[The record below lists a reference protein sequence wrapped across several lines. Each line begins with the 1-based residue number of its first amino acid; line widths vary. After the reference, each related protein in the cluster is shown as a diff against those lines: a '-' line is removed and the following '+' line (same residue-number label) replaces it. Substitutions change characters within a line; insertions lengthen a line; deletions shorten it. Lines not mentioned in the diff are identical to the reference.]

1 MKLTPKGDFL
11 LLDDKIQIVLDD
23 ISLPFGIEKQYD
35 NFVCKLSLNKENYI
49 LFQNIENEIREKLL
63 ETEYEL
69 KSQINEY
76 KNFKT
81 LNSKLFMV
89 KNNIVTE
96 IIDKNSNIIPYT
108 EIQRKD
114 KANII
119 IYFDKLW
126 IKNNI
131 AYYKWK
137 VVFIKLTEPT

>member
-81 LNSKLFMV
+81 LNSKLFKV
-89 KNNIVTE
+89 KKNIVTE